1 MKVCMDTHERLE
13 KDLTAAVKARNASV
27 VSVLR
32 MLRAELKN
40 AEISKTAE
48 LKEDEVIAVI
58 GKEVKKL
65 KDSIDSF
72 EKGGRQDLV
81 DQTKAELD
89 IMSGYMPEEMGDDEL
104 RAIVKAKREALGPST
119 TLGTGELTQA
129 DFGRLMKEV
138 MAEVKGKAQG
148 NRVSTLVK
156 EELNK

>member
-1 MKVCMDTHERLE
+1 MDTHERLE